1 MEQSIQVKKI
11 WQQDERT
18 LGIQWS
24 DDEKSLFDVVMLR
37 KNVLVHFVS
46 MNGQKAYLKGR
57 GRF

>member
-46 MNGQKAYLKGR
+46 MNGLKSLS
-57 GRF
+57 